1 MKRTKKFLIN
11 GSILTITNIIMRS
24 IGMVFGIYV
33 SNKIG
38 SEAVGTFDLV
48 MSVYMLAITIAT
60 SGLNIACI
68 SIVSEQFAKKDFLN
82 GLTAVKTCITFA
94 ILLGLSSSIILF
106 LFSDFI
112 IKNWLNNI
120 ISSIP
125 LYLIALGLPFIA
137 ISSVLNGYFVAVRKA
152 YKGAISQ
159 FFEITIKII
168 CTIIFFNF
176 FSLKNVENIC
186 ICLILA
192 DVISEIA
199 SCLLWIILYKIDKSK
214 LWQRTKNKISFTK
227 KIIKITVPVFITSC
241 LRSGLS
247 TFKKFII
254 PIKLVAYGFPYTIAL
269 SEYGK
274 IIGMAFPIIM
284 IPNMCISSFSNLL
297 VPEFASLLANG
308 NKKRIINICNKLFK
322 ITSIFSITLI
332 IIFMHYSNEIS
343 LTLFHNLE
351 CSNYIR
357 ILSPLILF
365 MCLDNIADNILKG
378 LDKQFE
384 VMLYN
389 VIYLII
395 TIIILYFLIPFI
407 GIGGIIIALY
417 VSEIFNFSASYLE
430 LYKKVFKNF

>member
-137 ISSVLNGYFVAVRKA
+137 ISSV
-152 YKGAISQ
+152 
-159 FFEITIKII
+159 
-168 CTIIFFNF
+168 
-176 FSLKNVENIC
+176 
-186 ICLILA
+186 
-192 DVISEIA
+192 
-199 SCLLWIILYKIDKSK
+199 
-214 LWQRTKNKISFTK
+214 
-227 KIIKITVPVFITSC
+227 
-241 LRSGLS
+241 
-247 TFKKFII
+247 
-254 PIKLVAYGFPYTIAL
+254 
-269 SEYGK
+269 
-274 IIGMAFPIIM
+274 
-284 IPNMCISSFSNLL
+284 
-297 VPEFASLLANG
+297 
-308 NKKRIINICNKLFK
+308 
-322 ITSIFSITLI
+322 
-332 IIFMHYSNEIS
+332 
-343 LTLFHNLE
+343 
-351 CSNYIR
+351 
-357 ILSPLILF
+357 
-365 MCLDNIADNILKG
+365 
-378 LDKQFE
+378 
-384 VMLYN
+384 
-389 VIYLII
+389 
-395 TIIILYFLIPFI
+395 
-407 GIGGIIIALY
+407 
-417 VSEIFNFSASYLE
+417 
-430 LYKKVFKNF
+430 

>member
-247 TFKKFII
+247 TFKKF
-254 PIKLVAYGFPYTIAL
+254 T
-269 SEYGK
+269 
-274 IIGMAFPIIM
+274 FPIIM

-322 ITSIFSITLI
+322 ITSFFSITLI

-389 VIYLII
+389 VIDLII

>member
-1 MKRTKKFLIN
+1 
-11 GSILTITNIIMRS
+11 MRS

-68 SIVSEQFAKKDFLN
+68 SIVSEQFAKKNFFN

-159 FFEITIKII
+159 FFEITIK
-168 CTIIFFNF
+168 
-176 FSLKNVENIC
+176 NIC

-214 LWQRTKNKISFTK
+214 LWQRTQTKLSFIK

-322 ITSIFSITLI
+322 ITSFFSITLI

-378 LDKQFE
+378 LDKQF
-384 VMLYN
+384 
-389 VIYLII
+389 
-395 TIIILYFLIPFI
+395 
-407 GIGGIIIALY
+407 
-417 VSEIFNFSASYLE
+417 
-430 LYKKVFKNF
+430 